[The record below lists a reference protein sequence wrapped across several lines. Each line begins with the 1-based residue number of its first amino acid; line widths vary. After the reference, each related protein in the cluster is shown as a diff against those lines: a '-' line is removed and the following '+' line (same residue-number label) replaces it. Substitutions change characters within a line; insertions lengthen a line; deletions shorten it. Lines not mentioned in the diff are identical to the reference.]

1 MPHAVSIQVLEIER
15 RVLSPE
21 HPSTLVS
28 MANLCKRLTATTST
42 TWNNGETRKLIFGE
56 MQSSRKGSGQRRW
69 FRTIVI
75 CAVKKNGEIGVSM
88 P

>member
-1 MPHAVSIQVLEIER
+1 MGGKQWGQV
-15 RVLSPE
+15 
-21 HPSTLVS
+21 
-28 MANLCKRLTATTST
+28 A
-42 TWNNGETRKLIFGE
+42 NNGDTRKLIFGE

-75 CAVKKNGEIGVSM
+75 CAVKKNGEIGVST